1 MRSNNVIGVIFANV
15 NDDKIPELTAYRT
28 IASVPFGGKYRMIDF
43 PLSNMT
49 NSGINN
55 VAVVARNN
63 FLSLMDHCGSGAAW
77 DLSKRRTGLTIL
89 PPFGGNDL
97 ENRVEALY
105 SLRNYLFEHSEE
117 YVLITNSDYVTNV
130 DYQQVYYR
138 HITSGADLTMMY
150 KKTEL
155 PKLRNNP
162 VVFEI
167 DGDGRITDLLIKP
180 YAEGEFNLAT
190 GTILIKKDL
199 LMNLVEKAISANKL
213 SFKRDILQANVK
225 DLKMYAYE
233 QPGHLAFI
241 NSTADYYKA
250 NMYLMDPKIRD
261 ELFNNTDRPIYTKV
275 RDDMPSRY
283 GLGSSVKNSLIAQ
296 GCVIDGEVE
305 NSIISKGVYIGKG
318 AKVTNCIIM
327 QDSSIEANS
336 NLNYVIADKDVTI
349 RGGRSLMGFDT
360 YPIYIS
366 KGSVV

>member
-1 MRSNNVIGVIFANV
+1 MRGNNVLGVIFANV
-15 NDDKIPELTAYRT
+15 NDDKIPEMTAPRT
-28 IASVPFGGKYRMIDF
+28 IGSVPFGGKYRLIDF
-43 PLSNMT
+43 ALSNMT

-89 PPFGGNDL
+89 PPFGGNDF

-105 SLRNYLFEHSEE
+105 ALRNYLSEQPEE
-117 YVLITNSDYVTNV
+117 YVLTVGADFVTNV
-130 DYQQVYYR
+130 DYQQVYYD
-138 HITSGADLTMMY
+138 HIATGADITLIY
-150 KKTEL
+150 KHTAI

-162 VVFEI
+162 VVLEI
-167 DGDGRITDLLIKP
+167 GEDGRITDLLIKP
-180 YAEGEFNLAT
+180 YAEGEFDLAT
-190 GTILIKKDL
+190 GTVLIKKDL
-199 LMNLVEKAISANKL
+199 LSNLVERAISTNKL
-213 SFKRDILQANVK
+213 SFKRDVLQANVK
-225 DLKMYAYE
+225 TLKMYAYK
-233 QPGHLAFI
+233 QPGYLAFI
-241 NSTADYYKA
+241 NSTADYFKA
-250 NMYLMDPKIRD
+250 NMDLMKPEIRD
-261 ELFNNTDRPIYTKV
+261 ELFNSDRPIYTKV

-318 AKVTNCIIM
+318 AVVKNCIIM
-327 QDSSIEANS
+327 QDSAIEANS
-336 NLNYVIADKDVTI
+336 HLNYVIADKDVTI
-349 RGGRSLMGFDT
+349 RGGRSLMGYDT

>member
-1 MRSNNVIGVIFANV
+1 MRSNNVIGIIFANV
-15 NDDKIPELTAYRT
+15 NDDKIPEMTAKRT
-28 IASVPFGGKYRMIDF
+28 MGSVPFGGKYRMIDF
-43 PLSNMT
+43 ALSNMT

-63 FLSLMDHCGSGAAW
+63 YLSLMDHCGSGAAW

-89 PPFGGNDL
+89 PPFGGNDF

-105 SLRNYLFEHSEE
+105 SLRNYLNHHLEE
-117 YVLITNSDYVTNV
+117 YVLIVGADFVTNI
-130 DYQQVYYR
+130 DYQQVYYT
-138 HITSGADLTMMY
+138 HVTSSADMTLIY
-150 KKTEL
+150 KKTTI

-167 DGDGRITDLLIKP
+167 AEDNRITDLLIKP
-180 YAEGEFNLAT
+180 YTEGEFNLST
-190 GTILIKKDL
+190 GTVLIRKDL
-199 LMNLVEKAISANKL
+199 LISIVEKAISTNKL

-225 DLKMYAYE
+225 SLKMYAYE
-233 QPGHLAFI
+233 QKGYLAFV
-241 NSTADYYKA
+241 NSTADYFKA
-250 NMYLMDPKIRD
+250 NMDLMNIEIRD
-261 ELFNNTDRPIYTKV
+261 ELFNSSHPIYTKV

-318 AKVTNCIIM
+318 AKVQNCIIM
-327 QDSSIEANS
+327 QDSVIEANS
-336 NLNYVIADKDVTI
+336 NLNYVISDKDVTI
-349 RGGRSLMGFDT
+349 RGGRSLMGYDT